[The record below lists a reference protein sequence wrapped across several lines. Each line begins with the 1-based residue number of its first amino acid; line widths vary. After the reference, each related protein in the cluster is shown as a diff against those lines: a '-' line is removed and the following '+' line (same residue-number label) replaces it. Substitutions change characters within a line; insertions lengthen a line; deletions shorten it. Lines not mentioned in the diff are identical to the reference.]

1 MCLGDEKSGK
11 STLIGVLL
19 EGTLDDGDGEM
30 RENTFTLR
38 PEVLTG

>member
-19 EGTLDDGDGEM
+19 EGELDDGDGEM
-30 RENTFTLR
+30 RENTLSLY
-38 PEVLTG
+38 PEVLSG